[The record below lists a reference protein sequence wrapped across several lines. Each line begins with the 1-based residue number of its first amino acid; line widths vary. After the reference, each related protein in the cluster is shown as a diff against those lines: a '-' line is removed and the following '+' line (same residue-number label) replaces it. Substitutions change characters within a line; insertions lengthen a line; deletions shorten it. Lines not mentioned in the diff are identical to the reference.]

1 MKVFQVL
8 QKCLNDWKNISHL
21 DFCLVDSDDKICVTT
36 CSRQLPSS
44 KKLEDFRESD
54 ALCLSNTSCSL
65 YKIMDNQQLAY
76 ILILWGTDPSA
87 STIG

>member
-21 DFCLVDSDDKICVTT
+21 DFCLVDKYKICVTT

-54 ALCLSNTSCSL
+54 ALCLS
-65 YKIMDNQQLAY
+65 
-76 ILILWGTDPSA
+76 
-87 STIG
+87 